1 MPNDGKEYVVV
12 KGDWLNKIA
21 RNHGL
26 PSWKDI
32 YYHPKNAG
40 FRKLRPDPNLIYP
53 GDKVWVPGASP
64 KGHKTHSGKSPTGVK
79 KLVANLEVT
88 VKDKTDGKPIENVSV
103 QVLLP
108 EFVKDVTDASG
119 KAKFTG
125 VIKGEYIILLEH
137 ERYFPAVVTTTV
149 KVASDKIVEN
159 KFETKLQRYPHFE
172 SKTAGNRIDIVFDP
186 DNSKKVTKCEKI
198 VHVQF
203 ARLHVNGVVTKPG
216 DFLAA
221 WKFRDSIMTSDGWW
235 LDCLATETTPDY
247 QQGVGDGKK
256 NGGSVKAKIT
266 DAPTVGN
273 DTVKGAYVPGTNPGG
288 WKTYRAEFA
297 TFAWCMKGPDCG
309 TWYEGITWEYSKSW
323 EDHRDGRDGIS
334 KITDFNVTA
343 PSKSYLEAFKKF
355 NKKKGFVPC
364 K

>member
-1 MPNDGKEYVVV
+1 MVV

-26 PSWKDI
+26 ASWKDI
-32 YYHPKNAG
+32 YYHPKNAD
-40 FRKLRPDPNLIYP
+40 FRKLRRDPNLIYP
-53 GDKVWVPGASP
+53 GDKVWVPKAPP

-79 KLVANLEVT
+79 RLVANLEVT

-125 VIKGEYIILLEH
+125 VIRGEYVILLEH

-149 KVASDKIVEN
+149 KVAPDKIVEN

-172 SKTAGNRIDIVFDP
+172 SKTSGNSIDIVFDP
-186 DNSKKVTKCEKI
+186 DNSKKVTKCKKI

-203 ARLHVNGVVTKPG
+203 VRLSGDGRIMKVG
-216 DFLAA
+216 DFASGS
-221 WKFRDSIMTSDGWW
+221 KYRDKVTTADGWAVDH
-235 LDCLATETTPDY
+235 LVTEKTPDY
-247 QQGVGDGKK
+247 QQGIGNGHK
-256 NGGSVKAKIT
+256 NGGSGKATMYDPPDVLDGGDKRFY
-266 DAPTVGN
+266 DAT
-273 DTVKGAYVPGTNPGG
+273 TNPGG
-288 WKTYRAEFA
+288 WKTVVVDFF
-297 TFAWCMKGPDCG
+297 TFAWCMEGDQCE
-309 TWYEGITWEYSKSW
+309 TWYEGIQWQYKKT
-323 EDHRDGRDGIS
+323 H
-334 KITDFNVTA
+334 TDYAAGNSGTSTIKDYNVEA
-343 PSKSYLEAFKKF
+343 PSKSHIEAFKKF
-355 NKKKGFVPC
+355 NKENGFEPC

>member
-1 MPNDGKEYVVV
+1 MCNGGKEYVVV

-26 PSWKDI
+26 ASWKDI
-32 YYHPKNAG
+32 YYHPKNAD
-40 FRKLRPDPNLIYP
+40 FRKLRRDPNLIYP
-53 GDKVWVPGASP
+53 GDKVWVPKAPP

-79 KLVANLEVT
+79 RLVANLEVT

-125 VIKGEYIILLEH
+125 VIKGEYVILLEH

-149 KVASDKIVEN
+149 KVAPDKIVEN

-172 SKTAGNRIDIVFDP
+172 SKTSGNRIDIIFDP
-186 DNSKKVTKCEKI
+186 DNSKKVTKCRKI

-203 ARLHVNGVVTKPG
+203 MVHVIDGNAMKPG
-216 DFLAA
+216 DFYSGF
-221 WKFRDSIMTSDGWW
+221 KYRDKVTTNDGWYVDH
-235 LDCLATETTPDY
+235 LPHFKTPDI
-247 QQGVGDGKK
+247 QQFVGSSGRK
-256 NGGSVKAKIT
+256 NGGSSKADMSDTPQGGAKGFY
-266 DAPTVGN
+266 DAV
-273 DTVKGAYVPGTNPGG
+273 ANPDG
-288 WKTYRAEFA
+288 WKTLVYEYF
-297 TFAWCMKGPDCG
+297 TFAWCMDGDECG
-309 TWYEGITWEYSKSW
+309 TWYEGIQWEYKKTHT
-323 EDHRDGRDGIS
+323 DHAAGNSGTSTIKDY
-334 KITDFNVTA
+334 NVEA
-343 PSKSYLEAFKKF
+343 PSKSHIEAFKKF
-355 NKKKGFVPC
+355 NKEKVFEPC